1 MAEYIE
7 LDRVLKTLDDFQNLG
22 EPSEKKPLLFAAMA
36 IRLSN
41 ITAADVRPERHGNW
55 VKESKMMGAFQRNLC
70 ICNICGCWYDEDG
83 CEEAFKYCLKCGA
96 KMDGVKTQSGEDT
109 KNTARKAEH

>member
-7 LDRVLKTLDDFQNLG
+7 REKVLGTIDELQRICATEVPEDKAEIYNDVFEEVYG
-22 EPSEKKPLLFAAMA
+22 E
-36 IRLSN
+36 
-41 ITAADVRPERHGNW
+41 ITRISAADVRPERHGNW

-83 CEEAFKYCLKCGA
+83 CEEAFKYCPKCGA
-96 KMDGVKTQSGEDT
+96 KMDGKEENHHERVEG
-109 KNTARKAEH
+109 